1 MPLIRTSTSVPANG
15 KAFPLVGSQF
25 EYLPYNARVSFAIVG
40 PDTTPGA
47 ITATI
52 YSGSDVVQ
60 QDGPITEKPTTD
72 QTISLQDDFL
82 VTDIAAGGERLSIVL
97 ANSSGAAITVLCAV
111 QIYPV

>member
-1 MPLIRTSTSVPANG
+1 MPLIRTQTSVAANG
-15 KAFPLVGSQF
+15 TAYPLQGSQF

-52 YSGSDVVQ
+52 YSGSDIVQ

-72 QTISLQDDFL
+72 QKISLQDDFL
-82 VTDIAAGGERLSIVL
+82 ITDVAGGGERLSVVL
-97 ANSSGAAITVLCAV
+97 KNSSAGAITVLVAV
-111 QIYPV
+111 QIYPL